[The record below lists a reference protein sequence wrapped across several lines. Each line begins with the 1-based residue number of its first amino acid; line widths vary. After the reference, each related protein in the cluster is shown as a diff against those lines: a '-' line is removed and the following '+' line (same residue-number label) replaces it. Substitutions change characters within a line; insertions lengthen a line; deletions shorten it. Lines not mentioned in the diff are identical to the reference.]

1 METSLIFKTFL
12 ILGFQLSL
20 VFGICLLVIRMS
32 RRAASANR
40 RFLGVSFTEGVNSK
54 GELDLQPVEEGSGL
68 MVLTCMNI
76 VSLVAM
82 AISAYF
88 SLTWGLITMTT
99 TSLTLG
105 PVLGMIMLNMD
116 ENDGLRALQLTVII
130 TFAAALVGMYSGLDF
145 SGMGIYLF
153 SALALLI
160 ITRLVMLFTNFASEQ
175 QRVIAIVGA
184 LLFSLFLLYDF
195 NRLARLDANG
205 VNDWETALQIAV
217 NLYLD
222 VINLLFELLAAM
234 DS

>member
-1 METSLIFKTFL
+1 
-12 ILGFQLSL
+12 
-20 VFGICLLVIRMS
+20 
-32 RRAASANR
+32 
-40 RFLGVSFTEGVNSK
+40 
-54 GELDLQPVEEGSGL
+54 

-130 TFAAALVGMYSGLDF
+130 TFVAALVGMYSGLDF

>member
-1 METSLIFKTFL
+1 METSLIFKTLL
-12 ILGFQLSL
+12 IIGFQLSL

>member
-1 METSLIFKTFL
+1 METSLIFKTLL

-160 ITRLVMLFTNFASEQ
+160 ITS
-175 QRVIAIVGA
+175 
-184 LLFSLFLLYDF
+184 
-195 NRLARLDANG
+195 
-205 VNDWETALQIAV
+205 W
-217 NLYLD
+217 
-222 VINLLFELLAAM
+222 
-234 DS
+234 